1 LIAAPAR
8 RIQQRNA
15 AMRSLSW
22 LFACAGLAAIFAG
35 PASAQNPPVPL
46 IDGPTYLMTYLEVI
60 PSANARAIAMLK
72 EYRDA
77 SRKEPG
83 ANYVDI
89 YQEEGQSH
97 RFILSEIWQNR
108 GMAGDHAKAAAT
120 TGLAQK
126 LKPIELGPLDTRIHQ
141 AHSVTPPKA
150 PSANDVIVISHI
162 DVAGGNTQNLIN
174 AFAPLWEGS
183 RKEAGMVRYEILD
196 EVPAHVNHF
205 RSFEEWSNL
214 AAFEAHNRAP
224 HTQTY
229 RSTVLQWLGTP
240 FDQRLYRLVN

>member
-1 LIAAPAR
+1 MKLLHRLVLGAA
-8 RIQQRNA
+8 
-15 AMRSLSW
+15 
-22 LFACAGLAAIFAG
+22 LAAAL
-35 PASAQNPPVPL
+35 ASPIQGQQQIQGVTVV
-46 IDGPTYLMTYLEVI
+46 DGPIYTMTYVEVI

-83 ANYVDI
+83 AMYVDI

-97 RFILSEIWQNR
+97 RFVVSEIWQNR
-108 GMAGDHAKAAAT
+108 GAVAAHANAAAT
-120 TGLAQK
+120 TGLIQK

-150 PSANDVIVISHI
+150 PTANDVIVISHI

-229 RSTVLQWLGTP
+229 RSTCCNGWARPSISGCTGW
-240 FDQRLYRLVN
+240 

>member
-1 LIAAPAR
+1 MGRAQSGGSHAAIPQRARATSRHALRPAQICRRELIAAPAR

-15 AMRSLSW
+15 AMKSLSW
-22 LFACAGLAAIFAG
+22 LFACAGLAAIIAG

-97 RFILSEIWQNR
+97 RFILTDIWHRR
-108 GMAGDHAKAAAT
+108 GMAADHAKDASI
-120 TGLAQK
+120 
-126 LKPIELGPLDTRIHQ
+126 P
-141 AHSVTPPKA
+141 
-150 PSANDVIVISHI
+150 
-162 DVAGGNTQNLIN
+162 
-174 AFAPLWEGS
+174 
-183 RKEAGMVRYEILD
+183 
-196 EVPAHVNHF
+196 
-205 RSFEEWSNL
+205 
-214 AAFEAHNRAP
+214 
-224 HTQTY
+224 
-229 RSTVLQWLGTP
+229 
-240 FDQRLYRLVN
+240 

>member
-1 LIAAPAR
+1 
-8 RIQQRNA
+8 
-15 AMRSLSW
+15 MKSLSRSI
-22 LFACAGLAAIFAG
+22 ACAAFAAALSVHE
-35 PASAQNPPVPL
+35 AQAQNPPVPL
-46 IDGPTYLMTYLEVI
+46 IDGPTYTMTYVEVV
-60 PSANARAIAMLK
+60 PSATARAIATLK

-83 ANYVDI
+83 AMSADI
-89 YQEEGQSH
+89 YQEDGQSH
-97 RFILSEIWQNR
+97 RFVLSEIWQNR
-108 GMAGDHAKAAAT
+108 GAVAAHTKAAAS
-120 TGLAQK
+120 TGLLEK
-126 LKPIELGPLDTRIHQ
+126 LKPIELGPPDVRIHQ

-150 PSANDVIVISHI
+150 PAANDVIVISHI

-174 AFAPLWEGS
+174 AFGPLWEGS

-214 AAFEAHNRAP
+214 AAFEAHNRSP
-224 HTQTY
+224 HMQAY
-229 RSTVLQWLGTP
+229 RNTVLPWLGTP

>member
-1 LIAAPAR
+1 
-8 RIQQRNA
+8 
-15 AMRSLSW
+15 MRSLSW
-22 LFACAGLAAIFAG
+22 LFACAGLAAMIAG

-46 IDGPTYLMTYLEVI
+46 IDGPTYTMTYVEVI
-60 PSANARAIAMLK
+60 PSTNARAIAMLR

-83 ANYVDI
+83 AMYADI

-97 RFILSEIWQNR
+97 RFVLSEIWNNR
-108 GMAGDHAKAAAT
+108 QAAAAHAKAAAT
-120 TGLAQK
+120 AQLVEK

-150 PSANDVIVISHI
+150 ASANDVIVISHI

-174 AFAPLWEGS
+174 AFVPLWEGS
-183 RKEAGMVRYEILD
+183 RKEVGMVRYEILD

-224 HTQTY
+224 HTQAY
-229 RSTVLQWLGTP
+229 RSTVLPWLGTP
-240 FDQRLYRLVN
+240 YDQRLYRLVN